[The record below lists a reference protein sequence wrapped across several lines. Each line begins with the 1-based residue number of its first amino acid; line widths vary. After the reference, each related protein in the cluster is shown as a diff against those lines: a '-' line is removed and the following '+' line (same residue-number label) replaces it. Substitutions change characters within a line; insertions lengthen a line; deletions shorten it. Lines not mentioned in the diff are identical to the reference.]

1 MRRCT
6 KVEVFCAVMNA
17 LKESDGMIIISLI
30 ENFLCDYVGERK
42 VKEEVEKAV
51 GKALENFV
59 KTVDETVKRLP
70 KTRFAIVEPMER
82 PAVGWYR
89 FFEADLVN
97 LNDGQAAM
105 EVVPEANESPS
116 IMLVSADVEEQRR
129 TLEQRL
135 EDVERQMVSRQH
147 NDSLVFARIREELDF
162 LANVKMRIQLL

>member
-1 MRRCT
+1 MT
-6 KVEVFCAVMNA
+6 SKNA
-17 LKESDGMIIISLI
+17 AAGKK
-30 ENFLCDYVGERK
+30 FVGSTLYY
-42 VKEEVEKAV
+42 A
-51 GKALENFV
+51 G
-59 KTVDETVKRLP
+59 
-70 KTRFAIVEPMER
+70 
-82 PAVGWYR
+82 R

-129 TLEQRL
+129 TLQQRL

-162 LANVKMRIQLL
+162 LENVKRRIKLL